1 MNWKAM
7 PGNKIIIGIVGEIA
21 SGKGTAAEYLKKKYD
36 GTIFKFSTP
45 LRDVLK
51 RLHLDESRENLQTL
65 SLSLRNCFGGD
76 LFSKVIANDAASSSA
91 NLIITDGIRRPN
103 DIVELAKL
111 PGFNLIA
118 IQANEKI
125 RYERVKA
132 RNENANDA
140 NKTWDDFKK
149 DAAAETEMTIRDISA
164 KAEYTVS
171 NNGSLEELYQAL
183 DEIVDKI
190 R

>member
-1 MNWKAM
+1 M
-7 PGNKIIIGIVGEIA
+7 PGNKIVIGIVGEIA

-36 GTIFKFSTP
+36 GAIFKFSTP

-51 RLHLDESRENLQTL
+51 RLHLDESRENLQML
-65 SLSLRNCFGGD
+65 SLSLRNCFGDD
-76 LFSKVIANDAASSSA
+76 LFSKVIARDAANSPA
-91 NLIITDGIRRPN
+91 NLIVTDGIRRPN
-103 DIVELAKL
+103 DIVALAKL
-111 PGFNLIA
+111 SNFHLVA
-118 IQANEKI
+118 IHADEKT

-140 NKTWDDFKK
+140 NKTWEDFQK
-149 DAAAETEMTIRDISA
+149 DAAAETEMTIRDIAA
-164 KAEYTVS
+164 KAEYVIS

-190 R
+190 K